1 MNKYLSKSNNKIICG
16 VCAGLAEHFN
26 ADPRIIRAVV
36 AIWGCLDPAAIA
48 LYALAA
54 ILLPNKE
61 I

>member
-1 MNKYLSKSNNKIICG
+1 MFTKSNNKIICG

-26 ADPRIIRAVV
+26 VDPRAVRIV
-36 AIWGCLDPAAIA
+36 TAIWVCLDPAALA